1 MFVREGGR
9 DGRGGA
15 CAGHAGSL
23 GVTLAAAGEAE

>member
-15 CAGHAGSL
+15 CAGHAGSR